1 LVDTAVETAE
11 SVCDGRIVASLAGG
25 YGIEGGLPY
34 TNLAVIASLAGM
46 DTSNVR
52 EPATYEPPAGG
63 PGAGRVIEN
72 VKQELGDYWDF
83 D

>member
-1 LVDTAVETAE
+1 MDTAVKTA
-11 SVCDGRIVASLAGG
+11 SSLCDGRVVASLAGG

-34 TNLAVIASLAGM
+34 TNLAVIASLAGI

-52 EPATYEPPAGG
+52 EPATYEAPADG
-63 PGAGRVIEN
+63 PGVGRVIEN
-72 VKQELGDYWDF
+72 VKQSLGEYWDF